1 MENKPQNV
9 FDRLDSIE
17 ASQSATQAQNEQI
30 LDLLNKLSSQ
40 SVKQNVEVRPQPQ
53 VSNQELL
60 REFVKKSRIS
70 SVKKWMQSMVRKY
83 FSPWLYLPL
92 CGMNLVVMNLLAV
105 NF

>member
-40 SVKQNVEVRPQPQ
+40 SAKQNVEVRTQPQ
-53 VSNQELL
+53 VSKQELL
-60 REFVKKSRIS
+60 REFVKKATKENVLINQ
-70 SVKKWMQSMVRKY
+70 K
-83 FSPWLYLPL
+83 
-92 CGMNLVVMNLLAV
+92 LLFMCYALL
-105 NF
+105 